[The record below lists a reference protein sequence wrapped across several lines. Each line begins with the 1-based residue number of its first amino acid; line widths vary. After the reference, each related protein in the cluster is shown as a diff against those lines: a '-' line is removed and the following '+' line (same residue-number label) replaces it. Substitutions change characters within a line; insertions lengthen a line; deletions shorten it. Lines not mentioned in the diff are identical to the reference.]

1 LNMEPELSLLIV
13 FAAGLLSFLSPC
25 VLPLIPGYIAFVAGL
40 PIDNMTEGGWTDKKM
55 ASAMLNSVMFVVG
68 FSAVFV
74 LMGAS
79 ATWLGGFLV
88 QRLPL
93 LISIAGVVI
102 IIFGLQQ
109 IGLFKF
115 GFMLSTKQI
124 DLPAEKLGPFKAPL
138 LGAAFAFG
146 WTPCVGPILAAIL
159 TYAATMDTV
168 GKGVMLLIVYS
179 AGHEGIFQVFFK
191 NQKIYESHSKNQRRD
206 TGAFRN
212 TDDNRKFD
220 FNNGQT
226 RVFKQI
232 GLVARDTNLLV
243 WKEN

>member
-1 LNMEPELSLLIV
+1 M
-13 FAAGLLSFLSPC
+13 
-25 VLPLIPGYIAFVAGL
+25 LPLIPGYIAFVSGL
-40 PIDNMTEGGWTDKKM
+40 SVNDMTGRESTDKVL
-55 ASAMLNSVMFVVG
+55 ASAMLSSVLFVLG

-74 LMGAS
+74 ALGAS
-79 ATWLGGFLV
+79 ATWVGGLLV

-93 LISIAGVVI
+93 LVNIAGIVI

-115 GFMLSTKQI
+115 GFMQATKQI

-138 LGAAFAFG
+138 LGAAFGFG

-179 AGHEGIFQVFFK
+179 AGLAIPFLLTTVAMKGFFK
-191 NQKIYESHSKNQRRD
+191 LFSRIKKYMGLIQKISGAILVLLGILML
-206 TGAFRN
+206 TGKLTLIAAKLGFLN
-212 TDDNRKFD
+212 S
-220 FNNGQT
+220 
-226 RVFKQI
+226 
-232 GLVARDTNLLV
+232 LV
-243 WKEN
+243 W

>member
-1 LNMEPELSLLIV
+1 MEQELSLLIV
-13 FAAGLLSFLSPC
+13 FTAGLLSFLSPC
-25 VLPLIPGYIAFVAGL
+25 VLPLIPGYIAFVSGL
-40 PIDNMTEGGWTDKKM
+40 SIDDMTESGWTDKKM
-55 ASAMLNSVMFVVG
+55 TSAMLNSVMFVLG
-68 FSAVFV
+68 FSVVFV
-74 LMGAS
+74 ILGAS
-79 ATWLGGFLV
+79 ATWLGGFFV

-115 GFMLSTKQI
+115 GFMLPAKQI
-124 DLPAEKLGPFKAPL
+124 DLPAEKLGLFKAPL

-179 AGHEGIFQVFFK
+179 AGLGIPFLLTTVAMKGFFK
-191 NQKIYESHSKNQRRD
+191 LFSKIKKYMNFIQKISGAILVLLGILMI
-206 TGAFRN
+206 TGKLTLITAKLGFLN
-212 TDDNRKFD
+212 
-220 FNNGQT
+220 
-226 RVFKQI
+226 
-232 GLVARDTNLLV
+232 GLV
-243 WKEN
+243 W

>member
-1 LNMEPELSLLIV
+1 MEQELSFLIV

-25 VLPLIPGYIAFVAGL
+25 VLPLIPGYIAFVSGL
-40 PIDNMTEGGWTDKKM
+40 SLDKMTESGSTDKKM
-55 ASAMLNSVMFVVG
+55 ASAMLNSVMFVLG
-68 FSAVFV
+68 FSVVFV
-74 LMGAS
+74 VLGAS

-109 IGLFKF
+109 MGLFKF
-115 GFMLSTKQI
+115 GFMLTTKQI
-124 DLPAEKLGPFKAPL
+124 DLPAEKLGFFKAPL

-168 GKGVMLLIVYS
+168 GKGVMLLMVYS
-179 AGHEGIFQVFFK
+179 AGLGIPFLLTTVAMKGFFK
-191 NQKIYESHSKNQRRD
+191 LFSKMKKHMNLIEKISGAILVFLGILMI
-206 TGAFRN
+206 TGKLTLITAKLGFL
-212 TDDNRKFD
+212 
-220 FNNGQT
+220 NG
-226 RVFKQI
+226 
-232 GLVARDTNLLV
+232 LA
-243 WKEN
+243 W

>member
-1 LNMEPELSLLIV
+1 MEQELSLLIV
-13 FAAGLLSFLSPC
+13 FTAGLLSFLSPC
-25 VLPLIPGYIAFVAGL
+25 VLPLIPGYIAFVSGL
-40 PIDNMTEGGWTDKKM
+40 SIDDMSESGWTDKKM
-55 ASAMLNSVMFVVG
+55 ASAMLSSVMFVLG
-68 FSAVFV
+68 FSVVFV
-74 LMGAS
+74 VLGAS
-79 ATWLGGFLV
+79 ATWLGGFFV

-115 GFMLSTKQI
+115 GFMLPTKQI
-124 DLPAEKLGPFKAPL
+124 DLPAEKLGLFKAPL

-179 AGHEGIFQVFFK
+179 AGLGIPFLLTTVAMKGFFK
-191 NQKIYESHSKNQRRD
+191 LFSKIKIHMNIIQKIS
-206 TGAFRN
+206 GALLVLLGILMI
-212 TDDNRKFD
+212 TRKLTLITAKLGIL
-220 FNNGQT
+220 N
-226 RVFKQI
+226 
-232 GLVARDTNLLV
+232 GLV
-243 WKEN
+243 W

>member
-1 LNMEPELSLLIV
+1 MEQELSLLIV

-25 VLPLIPGYIAFVAGL
+25 VLPLIPGYIAFVSGL
-40 PIDNMTEGGWTDKKM
+40 SIDDMTESGWTDKKM
-55 ASAMLNSVMFVVG
+55 ASAMLNSVMFVRG
-68 FSAVFV
+68 FSVVFV
-74 LMGAS
+74 VLGAS
-79 ATWLGGFLV
+79 ATWLGWFFV

-102 IIFGLQQ
+102 IVFGLQQ

-115 GFMLSTKQI
+115 GFMRTTKQI
-124 DLPAEKLGPFKAPL
+124 DLPAKKLGLFKAPL

-179 AGHEGIFQVFFK
+179 AGLGIPFLLTTVAMKGFFK
-191 NQKIYESHSKNQRRD
+191 FFSKIKKHMNLIQKISGAILVLLGILMI
-206 TGAFRN
+206 TGKLTLITAKLGFLN
-212 TDDNRKFD
+212 
-220 FNNGQT
+220 
-226 RVFKQI
+226 
-232 GLVARDTNLLV
+232 GLV
-243 WKEN
+243 W

>member
-1 LNMEPELSLLIV
+1 MEQELSLLIV

-25 VLPLIPGYIAFVAGL
+25 VLPLIPGYIAFVSGL
-40 PIDNMTEGGWTDKKM
+40 SIDDMTERGSTGKKM
-55 ASAMLNSVMFVVG
+55 ASAMLSSVMFVLG

-74 LMGAS
+74 ALGAS
-79 ATWLGGFLV
+79 ATWLGGILV

-115 GFMLSTKQI
+115 GFMLTTKQI

-179 AGHEGIFQVFFK
+179 AGLGIPFLLTTAVMNGFFK
-191 NQKIYESHSKNQRRD
+191 FFSKIKKYMNLIQKISGAILVILGIMMI
-206 TGAFRN
+206 TGKLTLITAKLGFLN
-212 TDDNRKFD
+212 
-220 FNNGQT
+220 
-226 RVFKQI
+226 
-232 GLVARDTNLLV
+232 GLV
-243 WKEN
+243 W

>member
-1 LNMEPELSLLIV
+1 MEQELSLLIV

-25 VLPLIPGYIAFVAGL
+25 VLPLIPGYIAFVSGL
-40 PIDNMTEGGWTDKKM
+40 SLDNMTERGSTDKKL
-55 ASAMLNSVMFVVG
+55 ASAMLSSVLFVLG

-74 LMGAS
+74 ILGAS
-79 ATWLGGFLV
+79 ATWLGRFLS

-93 LISIAGVVI
+93 LITIAGVVI

-109 IGLFKF
+109 IGIFKF
-115 GFMLSTKQI
+115 GFMQGTKQI

-179 AGHEGIFQVFFK
+179 AGLGIPFLLTTVAMKGFFK
-191 NQKIYESHSKNQRRD
+191 LFSTFKNYLGVIQKISGAILVLLGILMITGKLTLIVSKL
-206 TGAFRN
+206 GFL
-212 TDDNRKFD
+212 NR
-220 FNNGQT
+220 
-226 RVFKQI
+226 
-232 GLVARDTNLLV
+232 LV
-243 WKEN
+243 W

>member
-1 LNMEPELSLLIV
+1 MEQEFSLLIV

-25 VLPLIPGYIAFVAGL
+25 VLPLIPGYIAFVSGL
-40 PIDNMTEGGWTDKKM
+40 SVNDMTERESTDKIL
-55 ASAMLNSVMFVVG
+55 ASAMLSSVLFVLG

-74 LMGAS
+74 ALGAS
-79 ATWLGGFLV
+79 ATWLGGLLV

-93 LISIAGVVI
+93 LVNIAGIVI

-115 GFMLSTKQI
+115 GFMQATKQI

-138 LGAAFAFG
+138 LGAAFGFG

-179 AGHEGIFQVFFK
+179 AGLAIPFLLTTVAMKGFFK
-191 NQKIYESHSKNQRRD
+191 LFSRIKKHMGLIQKISGAILVLLGILMI
-206 TGAFRN
+206 TGKLTLIAAKLGFLN
-212 TDDNRKFD
+212 
-220 FNNGQT
+220 
-226 RVFKQI
+226 
-232 GLVARDTNLLV
+232 GLV
-243 WKEN
+243 W

>member
-1 LNMEPELSLLIV
+1 MEQELSLLIV

-25 VLPLIPGYIAFVAGL
+25 VLPLIPGYIAFVSGL
-40 PIDNMTEGGWTDKKM
+40 SLDNMTERGLTDKKL
-55 ASAMLNSVMFVVG
+55 ASAMLSSVLFVLG

-74 LMGAS
+74 ILGAS
-79 ATWLGGFLV
+79 ATWLGRFLS

-93 LISIAGVVI
+93 LITIAGVVI

-109 IGLFKF
+109 IGIFKF
-115 GFMLSTKQI
+115 GFMQATKQI

-179 AGHEGIFQVFFK
+179 AGLGIPFLLTTVAMKGFFK
-191 NQKIYESHSKNQRRD
+191 LFSTFKNYLGVIQKISGAVLVLLGILMITGKLTLIASKLGFLN
-206 TGAFRN
+206 
-212 TDDNRKFD
+212 
-220 FNNGQT
+220 
-226 RVFKQI
+226 
-232 GLVARDTNLLV
+232 GLV
-243 WKEN
+243 W

>member
-1 LNMEPELSLLIV
+1 MEQELSLLIV

-25 VLPLIPGYIAFVAGL
+25 VLPLIPGYIAFVSGL
-40 PIDNMTEGGWTDKKM
+40 SVDNMTEGGLEDKKM
-55 ASAMLNSVMFVVG
+55 ASAMLSSVMFVLG
-68 FSAVFV
+68 FSVVFV
-74 LMGAS
+74 ILGAS

-102 IIFGLQQ
+102 IIFGFQQ

-115 GFMLSTKQI
+115 GFMLATKQI

-179 AGHEGIFQVFFK
+179 AGLGIPFLLTTVAMKGFFKLFLKIKKHMNLIQKISGAILVLLGILMITGKLTLISANLVFF
-191 NQKIYESHSKNQRRD
+191 
-206 TGAFRN
+206 
-212 TDDNRKFD
+212 
-220 FNNGQT
+220 NGW
-226 RVFKQI
+226 
-232 GLVARDTNLLV
+232 V
-243 WKEN
+243 W

>member
-1 LNMEPELSLLIV
+1 MEQELSLLIV

-25 VLPLIPGYIAFVAGL
+25 VLPLIPGYIAFVSGL
-40 PIDNMTEGGWTDKKM
+40 SLDSMTERGSTDKKL
-55 ASAMLNSVMFVVG
+55 ASAMLSSVLFVFG

-74 LMGAS
+74 LLGAS

-88 QRLPL
+88 QRMPL
-93 LISIAGVVI
+93 FVNIAGMFI

-109 IGLFKF
+109 IGIFKF
-115 GFMLSTKQI
+115 GFMQATKQI

-179 AGHEGIFQVFFK
+179 AGLGIPFLLTTLAMKGFFK
-191 NQKIYESHSKNQRRD
+191 LFSRIKKYMGLIQRISGAILVVLGILMI
-206 TGAFRN
+206 TGKLTLIAAKLGFL
-212 TDDNRKFD
+212 D
-220 FNNGQT
+220 
-226 RVFKQI
+226 
-232 GLVARDTNLLV
+232 GLV
-243 WKEN
+243 W

>member
-1 LNMEPELSLLIV
+1 MEQELSLLIV
-13 FAAGLLSFLSPC
+13 FTAGLLSFLSPC
-25 VLPLIPGYIAFVAGL
+25 VLPLIPGYIAFVSGL
-40 PIDNMTEGGWTDKKM
+40 SIDDMTESGWTDKKM
-55 ASAMLNSVMFVVG
+55 TSAMLNSVMFVLG
-68 FSAVFV
+68 FSVVFV
-74 LMGAS
+74 VLGAS
-79 ATWLGGFLV
+79 ATWLGGFFV

-115 GFMLSTKQI
+115 GFMLPTKQI
-124 DLPAEKLGPFKAPL
+124 DLPAEKLGLFKAPL

-179 AGHEGIFQVFFK
+179 AGLGIPFLLTTVAMKGFFK
-191 NQKIYESHSKNQRRD
+191 LFSKIKKYMNIIQKISGAILVLLGILMI
-206 TGAFRN
+206 TGKLTLITTKLGFLN
-212 TDDNRKFD
+212 
-220 FNNGQT
+220 
-226 RVFKQI
+226 
-232 GLVARDTNLLV
+232 GLV
-243 WKEN
+243 W

>member
-1 LNMEPELSLLIV
+1 MEQELSLLIV

-25 VLPLIPGYIAFVAGL
+25 VLPLIPGYIAFVSGL
-40 PIDNMTEGGWTDKKM
+40 SIDDMTERGSTDKKM
-55 ASAMLNSVMFVVG
+55 ASAMLSSVMFVLG
-68 FSAVFV
+68 FSVVFV
-74 LMGAS
+74 ILGAS

-93 LISIAGVVI
+93 LMSIAGVVI

-115 GFMLSTKQI
+115 GFMRATKQI

-168 GKGVMLLIVYS
+168 GKGVILLIVYS
-179 AGHEGIFQVFFK
+179 AGLGIPFLLTTVAMKGFFK
-191 NQKIYESHSKNQRRD
+191 LFSKIKKYMGLIQKIS
-206 TGAFRN
+206 GAILVLLGILMISGKLTLIAAKLSF
-212 TDDNRKFD
+212 
-220 FNNGQT
+220 FN
-226 RVFKQI
+226 
-232 GLVARDTNLLV
+232 GLV
-243 WKEN
+243 W